1 MVALSRGAAANTRFS
16 VGLLDVATR
25 CVGVKPCNLENIAMG
40 RLIRK
45 PQGPDQLADA
55 AGLDDIF
62 APEPQ
67 AAAVP
72 AARVEPGDGYLDRM
86 LKYIPAET
94 IAFSMVIN
102 AILDQAIRT
111 SGTDALM
118 AGLPVTTVA
127 WAALATGW
135 MLTPVLC
142 WYLHKDGDAWIVNA
156 AMSTVAFPFWAY
168 LMDAVAFAQFHDGD
182 LAAILVLTFTVVS
195 GLVAPSSRRR
205 ARQHEQHPVTS
216 DRPRLVAGSSLRERV
231 TEMFAAAK
239 APDA

>member
-1 MVALSRGAAANTRFS
+1 MHFS

-25 CVGVKPCNLENIAMG
+25 CVGVEPCNLENIDMG

-62 APEPQ
+62 APEPE
-67 AAAVP
+67 AAAI
-72 AARVEPGDGYLDRM
+72 AATRAEPGDGYLERM

-94 IAFSMVIN
+94 IAFSMIIN

-127 WAALATGW
+127 SAALVMGW

-156 AMSTVAFPFWAY
+156 VMSTIAFPFWAY

-182 LAAILVLTFTVVS
+182 LAAILVLTFTAVS

-205 ARQHEQHPVTS
+205 AQRQEQQLATS

-231 TEMFAAAK
+231 TEMFATAK

>member
-1 MVALSRGAAANTRFS
+1 
-16 VGLLDVATR
+16 
-25 CVGVKPCNLENIAMG
+25 MG

-62 APEPQ
+62 APEPE
-67 AAAVP
+67 AAAI
-72 AARVEPGDGYLDRM
+72 AATRAEPGDGYLERM

-94 IAFSMVIN
+94 IAFSMIIN

-127 WAALATGW
+127 SAALVMGW

-156 AMSTVAFPFWAY
+156 VMSTLAFPFWAY
-168 LMDAVAFAQFHDGD
+168 LMGAVAFAQFHDGD
-182 LAAILVLTFTVVS
+182 LAAILVLTFTAVS

-205 ARQHEQHPVTS
+205 AQRQEQQLATS

>member
-1 MVALSRGAAANTRFS
+1 LSAFSHGAAANKRAS
-16 VGLLDVATR
+16 LGLLDGATS
-25 CVGVKPCNLENIAMG
+25 CVGVEPCNLGSIDMG

-45 PQGPDQLADA
+45 PQGPDQLAN

-62 APEPQ
+62 APEPE
-67 AAAVP
+67 AAAIP
-72 AARVEPGDGYLDRM
+72 AARAEPADGYLERM

-94 IAFSMVIN
+94 IAFSMIIN
-102 AILDQAIRT
+102 AIIAQTVKT
-111 SGTDALM
+111 SGMDALM

-127 WAALATGW
+127 WAALVMGW
-135 MLTPVLC
+135 ILTPVLC

-156 AMSTVAFPFWAY
+156 VMSTVAFPFWAY

-182 LAAILVLTFTVVS
+182 LAAILVLTFTAVS
-195 GLVAPSSRRR
+195 GLVAPSSRRLAQR
-205 ARQHEQHPVTS
+205 HEPLVTS

-231 TEMFAAAK
+231 TEMFATAR